1 VGVKRLNN
9 NIRRLIKVEI
19 KTIGVIG
26 AGTMGSGIAQVAAE
40 AGFKVIMRDI
50 EDSFVERGIKNISK
64 NLGRAVEKGKKSQ
77 DEADQIAGRI
87 SGTSLLDDL
96 KEADLIIEAVV
107 ENMELKKELYG
118 ELDRVCSPDTV
129 FASNT
134 SGLSITE
141 MASATKRHEK
151 VVGMHF
157 FNPVPV
163 MKLVEVIKGAA
174 TSEETFNLIMEI
186 SKKLGKEPI
195 AVNEAPLFVVN
206 RILVPMI
213 NEAAYVLMEGVA
225 GAEDIDKGMMLGAN
239 HPIGPLALADLVGID
254 VLLAV
259 QDTLYKETGDS
270 KYRAC
275 PLIRKMVR
283 AGHLGRKS
291 GKGFYSYS

>member
-1 VGVKRLNN
+1 M
-9 NIRRLIKVEI
+9 EI

-26 AGTMGSGIAQVAAE
+26 AGTMGNGIAQVAAE
-40 AGFKVIMRDI
+40 AGFDVIMRDI
-50 EDSFVERGIKNISK
+50 EDNFVHRGMSTINK
-64 NLGRAVEKGKKSQ
+64 NLGRAVDKGKKSKE
-77 DEADQIAGRI
+77 EAEEIISRI
-87 SGTSLLDDL
+87 RGTTNLEDL
-96 KEADLIIEAVV
+96 KNADLVIEAVI
-107 ENMELKKELYG
+107 ENMELKRELYKD
-118 ELDRVCSPDTV
+118 LDRICPPETV
-129 FASNT
+129 IASNT

-141 MASATKRHEK
+141 MASVTKRQDK

-163 MKLVEVIKGAA
+163 MKLVEVIMGAA
-174 TSEETFNLIMEI
+174 TSKDTFQLIMDVAR
-186 SKKLGKEPI
+186 KMGKEPI

-213 NEAAYVLMEGVA
+213 NEAAFVLMEGVA

-259 QDTLYKETGDS
+259 QDTLYAETGDS

-291 GKGFYSYS
+291 GRGFYKYD

>member
-1 VGVKRLNN
+1 M
-9 NIRRLIKVEI
+9 EI
-19 KTIGVIG
+19 KIIGVVG
-26 AGTMGSGIAQVAAE
+26 AGTMGSGIAQAAAE
-40 AGFKVIMRDI
+40 AGFDVIMRDI
-50 EDSFVERGIKNISK
+50 EDDYVQRGMSAINK
-64 NLGRAVEKGKKSQ
+64 NLRRAVDKGKKSKE
-77 DEADQIAGRI
+77 EAEEITGRI
-87 SGTSLLDDL
+87 RGTTSLDELGKANL
-96 KEADLIIEAVV
+96 VIEAVI
-107 ENMELKKELYG
+107 ENMELKKELY
-118 ELDRVCSPDTV
+118 ETLDRVCPPETV
-129 FASNT
+129 IASNT

-141 MASATKRHEK
+141 MASATKRPDK

-163 MKLVEVIKGAA
+163 MKLVEVIMGAE
-174 TSEETFNLIMEI
+174 TSDQTFQLIMDMAR
-186 SKKLGKEPI
+186 KMGKEPI

-239 HPIGPLALADLVGID
+239 HPVGPLALGDLVGLD

-259 QDTLYKETGDS
+259 QDSLYKETGDS
-270 KYRAC
+270 KYRTC

-291 GKGFYSYS
+291 GKGFYNYR

>member
-1 VGVKRLNN
+1 MD
-9 NIRRLIKVEI
+9 I

-40 AGFKVIMRDI
+40 AGFNVIMRDI
-50 EDSFVERGIKNISK
+50 DDSFVERGLGAIAK
-64 NLGRAVEKGKKSQ
+64 NLARAVEKGKKSQ
-77 DEADQIAGRI
+77 EEADAVTARLKGATR
-87 SGTSLLDDL
+87 LDDL
-96 KEADLIIEAVV
+96 KSADLVIEAVI

-118 ELDRVCSPDTV
+118 ELDKILKPGTII
-129 FASNT
+129 ASNT

-141 MASATKRHEK
+141 MASATGRPDK

-163 MKLVEVIKGAA
+163 MKLVEVIRGAS
-174 TSEETFNLIMEI
+174 TSEETFKLIMEL
-186 SKKLGKEPI
+186 SAKLGKEPI

-213 NEAAYVLMEGVA
+213 NEAAFVLMEGVA
-225 GAEDIDKGMMLGAN
+225 GAEDIDRGMMLGAN

-275 PLIRKMVR
+275 PLIRKLVR
-283 AGHLGRKS
+283 AGHLGRKT
-291 GKGFYSYS
+291 GKGFYDYS

>member
-1 VGVKRLNN
+1 M
-9 NIRRLIKVEI
+9 EI

-40 AGFKVIMRDI
+40 AGFEVIMRDI
-50 EDSFVERGIKNISK
+50 EDNFVHRGMSNINK
-64 NLGRAVEKGKKSQ
+64 NLGRAVDKGKKSKE
-77 DEADQIAGRI
+77 EAEEIVGRVR
-87 SGTSLLDDL
+87 GTTNLEDL
-96 KEADLIIEAVV
+96 KAADLIIEAVI
-107 ENMELKKELYG
+107 ENMGMKKELYG
-118 ELDRVCSPDTV
+118 ELDRVCGPDTV
-129 FASNT
+129 IASNT

-141 MASATKRHEK
+141 MASATKRPDK

-163 MKLVEVIKGAA
+163 MKLVEVIMGAS
-174 TSEETFNLIMEI
+174 TSKETFQLIMDI
-186 SKKLGKEPI
+186 SRKLGKQPI

-213 NEAAYVLMEGVA
+213 NEAAFVLMEGVA
-225 GAEDIDKGMMLGAN
+225 GLEDIDKGMMLGAN
-239 HPIGPLALADLVGID
+239 HPIGPLALADLVGLD

>member
-1 VGVKRLNN
+1 M
-9 NIRRLIKVEI
+9 EI
-19 KTIGVIG
+19 KIIGVVG
-26 AGTMGSGIAQVAAE
+26 AGTMGSGIAQAAAE
-40 AGFKVIMRDI
+40 AGYDVIMRDI
-50 EDSFVERGIKNISK
+50 EDDYVQRGMSAINK
-64 NLGRAVEKGKKSQ
+64 NLRRAVDKGKKSKE
-77 DEADQIAGRI
+77 EAEEITGRI
-87 SGTSLLDDL
+87 RGTTSLDELGQVNL
-96 KEADLIIEAVV
+96 VIEAVI
-107 ENMELKKELYG
+107 ENMDLKKELY
-118 ELDRVCSPDTV
+118 EALDRVCPPETV
-129 FASNT
+129 IASNT

-141 MASATKRHEK
+141 MASATKRPDK

-163 MKLVEVIKGAA
+163 MKLVEVIMGAE
-174 TSEETFNLIMEI
+174 TSDQTFQLIMDMAR
-186 SKKLGKEPI
+186 KMGKEPI

-239 HPIGPLALADLVGID
+239 HPIGPLALGDLVGLD

-259 QDTLYKETGDS
+259 QDSLYKETGDS
-270 KYRAC
+270 KYRTC

-291 GKGFYSYS
+291 GKGFYSYR

>member
-1 VGVKRLNN
+1 M
-9 NIRRLIKVEI
+9 IQMEI

-26 AGTMGSGIAQVAAE
+26 AGTMGSGIAQTAAE
-40 AGFKVIMRDI
+40 AGFNVIMRDI
-50 EDSFVERGIKNISK
+50 EDSFVERGLSTIAK
-64 NLGRAVEKGKKSQ
+64 NLGRAVEKGKKSKEEV
-77 DEADQIAGRI
+77 DAVTARLK
-87 SGTSLLDDL
+87 GTTKLEDL
-96 KEADLIIEAVV
+96 KDADLVIEAVI

-118 ELDRVCSPDTV
+118 ELDKILKPNTII
-129 FASNT
+129 ASNT

-141 MASATKRHEK
+141 MASATKRPDK

-163 MKLVEVIKGAA
+163 MKLVEVIKGAS
-174 TSEETFNLIMEI
+174 TSEETFKLIMEL
-186 SKKLGKEPI
+186 SVKMNREPI

-213 NEAAYVLMEGVA
+213 NEAAFVLMEGVA
-225 GAEDIDKGMMLGAN
+225 GPEDIDKGMMLGAN

-259 QDTLYKETGDS
+259 QDTLYEETGDS

-275 PLIRKMVR
+275 PLIRKLVR
-283 AGHLGRKS
+283 AGHYGRKT
-291 GKGFYSYS
+291 GKGFYDYS

>member
-1 VGVKRLNN
+1 MFMD
-9 NIRRLIKVEI
+9 I

-26 AGTMGSGIAQVAAE
+26 AGTMGSGIAQTAAE
-40 AGFKVIMRDI
+40 AGFNVIMRDI
-50 EDSFVERGIKNISK
+50 EDSFVERGLGNIAK
-64 NLGRAVEKGKKSQ
+64 NLGRAVEKGKKSKE
-77 DEADQIAGRI
+77 EADAVTARLK
-87 SGTSLLDDL
+87 GTTKLDDL
-96 KEADLIIEAVV
+96 KSVDLVIEAVI

-118 ELDRVCSPDTV
+118 ELDKILKPETV
-129 FASNT
+129 IASNT

-141 MASATKRHEK
+141 MASATKRPDK

-163 MKLVEVIKGAA
+163 MKLVEVIKGAS
-174 TSEETFNLIMEI
+174 TSEETFKLIMEL
-186 SKKLGKEPI
+186 SVKMGKEPI

-213 NEAAYVLMEGVA
+213 NEAAFVLMEGVA
-225 GAEDIDKGMMLGAN
+225 GSEDIDKGMMLGAN

-275 PLIRKMVR
+275 PLIRKLVR
-283 AGHLGRKS
+283 AGHYGRKT
-291 GKGFYSYS
+291 GKGFYDYS

>member
-1 VGVKRLNN
+1 M
-9 NIRRLIKVEI
+9 EI
-19 KTIGVIG
+19 KTIGVVG
-26 AGTMGSGIAQVAAE
+26 AGTMGSGIAQAAAE

-50 EDSFVERGIKNISK
+50 EESFVDRGLGVIKK
-64 NLGRAVEKGKKSQ
+64 NLGRAVDKGKKSKE
-77 DEADQIAGRI
+77 EAEQVIGRI
-87 SGTSLLDDL
+87 RGTTRLEDL
-96 KEADLIIEAVV
+96 KDADLVIEAVI
-107 ENMELKKELYG
+107 ENMDLKKELYK
-118 ELDRVCSPDTV
+118 ELDRICPPETIV
-129 FASNT
+129 ASNT

-141 MASATKRHEK
+141 MASATDRPDK

-163 MKLVEVIKGAA
+163 MKLVEVIMGAS
-174 TSEETFNLIMEI
+174 TSDETFQLIMEL
-186 SKKLGKEPI
+186 SRKMGKEPI

-206 RILVPMI
+206 RILLPMI
-213 NEAAYVLMEGVA
+213 NEAAFVLMEGVA

-239 HPIGPLALADLVGID
+239 HPIGPLALADLVGLD

-259 QDTLYKETGDS
+259 QDTLYRETGDS

-291 GKGFYSYS
+291 GRGFYDYSG

>member
-1 VGVKRLNN
+1 M
-9 NIRRLIKVEI
+9 EI

-40 AGFKVIMRDI
+40 AGFEVIMRDI
-50 EDSFVERGIKNISK
+50 EDNFVHRGMSNINK
-64 NLGRAVEKGKKSQ
+64 NLGRAVDKGKKSKE
-77 DEADQIAGRI
+77 EAEAIVGRVR
-87 SGTSLLDDL
+87 GTTNLEDL
-96 KEADLIIEAVV
+96 KAADLVIEAVI
-107 ENMELKKELYG
+107 ENMEMKKELYG
-118 ELDRVCSPDTV
+118 ELDRVCGPDTV

-141 MASATKRHEK
+141 MASATKRPGK

-163 MKLVEVIKGAA
+163 MKLVEVIMGAS
-174 TSEETFNLIMEI
+174 TSKETFQLIMEI
-186 SKKLGKEPI
+186 SRKLGKEPI

-213 NEAAYVLMEGVA
+213 NEAAFVLMEGVA
-225 GAEDIDKGMMLGAN
+225 GPEDIDKGMMLGAN
-239 HPIGPLALADLVGID
+239 HPIGPLALADLVGLD

-291 GKGFYSYS
+291 GRGFYSYS

>member
-1 VGVKRLNN
+1 M
-9 NIRRLIKVEI
+9 EI

-40 AGFKVIMRDI
+40 AGFEVIMRDI
-50 EDSFVERGIKNISK
+50 EDNFVHRGMSNINK
-64 NLGRAVEKGKKSQ
+64 NLGRAVDKGKRTKE
-77 DEADQIAGRI
+77 EAEEIVGRVR
-87 SGTSLLDDL
+87 GTTNLEDL
-96 KEADLIIEAVV
+96 KAADLVIEAVI
-107 ENMELKKELYG
+107 ENMDMKKELYG
-118 ELDRVCSPDTV
+118 ELDRVCGPDTV
-129 FASNT
+129 IASNT

-141 MASATKRHEK
+141 MASATKRPDK

-163 MKLVEVIKGAA
+163 MKLVEVIMG
-174 TSEETFNLIMEI
+174 TSTSKETFQLIMDI
-186 SKKLGKEPI
+186 TRKMGKEPI

-213 NEAAYVLMEGVA
+213 NEAAFVLMEGVA
-225 GAEDIDKGMMLGAN
+225 GPEDIDKGMMLGAN
-239 HPIGPLALADLVGID
+239 HPIGPLALADLVGLD

-291 GKGFYSYS
+291 GKGFS

>member
-1 VGVKRLNN
+1 MD
-9 NIRRLIKVEI
+9 I

-26 AGTMGSGIAQVAAE
+26 AGTMGNGIAQVAAE
-40 AGFKVIMRDI
+40 AGFSVIMRDI
-50 EDSFVERGIKNISK
+50 KDSFVERGLSTIVK
-64 NLGRAVEKGKKSQ
+64 NLARAVEKGKKSKE
-77 DEADQIAGRI
+77 EADVVSARLK
-87 SGTSLLDDL
+87 GTTKLEDL
-96 KEADLIIEAVV
+96 KSADLVIEAVI

-118 ELDRVCSPDTV
+118 ELDKILKPETII
-129 FASNT
+129 ASNT

-141 MASATKRHEK
+141 MASATKRPDK

-163 MKLVEVIKGAA
+163 MKLVEVIKGAS
-174 TSEETFNLIMEI
+174 TSEDTFELIMTL
-186 SKKLGKEPI
+186 SVKMGKEPI

-213 NEAAYVLMEGVA
+213 NEAAFVLMEGVA
-225 GAEDIDKGMMLGAN
+225 GPEDIDKGMMLGAN

-275 PLIRKMVR
+275 PLIRKKYR
-283 AGHLGRKS
+283 AGHYGRKT
-291 GKGFYSYS
+291 GKGFYDYS